1 LGDSP
6 LDLLNDITDEDVRAA
21 VVATRAQAPIQ

>member
-21 VVATRAQAPIQ
+21 VVATFTAPSC